1 MFEVFKQTKR
11 DLLLAKQ
18 QEELMELDEK
28 MMEKR
33 YILMRAN
40 DTQRK
45 TYV

>member
-1 MFEVFKQTKR
+1 
-11 DLLLAKQ
+11 
-18 QEELMELDEK
+18 MELDEK

-45 TYV
+45 TYAWLYTLLSLKTDRSLD